1 MDRTTLS
8 ASLQGRNNLQFPAA
22 LRTQIEQEAG
32 LTDEEIDILRL
43 RARGMSAVQ
52 ISMTLGEWCSVRTV
66 ERRIRRIKDKIIAML
81 AE

>member
-1 MDRTTLS
+1 
-8 ASLQGRNNLQFPAA
+8 
-22 LRTQIEQEAG
+22 
-32 LTDEEIDILRL
+32 
-43 RARGMSAVQ
+43 MSAVQ